1 MNLSLTY
8 LDLIVVFFLVVVGVA
23 FVVTTNAF
31 LTGLRK
37 RRAIEEFLDYVSTKV
52 KTEEEFNE
60 IVDRLRKDFE

>member
-8 LDLIVVFFLVVVGVA
+8 LDLLVLFCVVVVGVA
-23 FVVTTNAF
+23 SVTITNT
-31 LTGLRK
+31 LIISMRK
-37 RRAIEEFLDYVSTKV
+37 KRAIEEFLDYVSTKV

>member
-8 LDLIVVFFLVVVGVA
+8 LDLLVLFCVVVMGVA
-23 FVVTTNAF
+23 SVTITNT
-31 LTGLRK
+31 LIMSMRK
-37 RRAIEEFLDYVSTKV
+37 KRAIEEFLDYVSTKV

>member
-8 LDLIVVFFLVVVGVA
+8 LDFLVLFCVVVVGVA
-23 FVVTTNAF
+23 SVTITNT
-31 LTGLRK
+31 LIISMRK
-37 RRAIEEFLDYVSTKV
+37 KRAIEEFLDYVSTKV

>member
-23 FVVTTNAF
+23 FVVTTNA
-31 LTGLRK
+31 LLMGLRK
-37 RRAIEEFLDYVSTKV
+37 RRAIEEFLDYVTNKV

-60 IVDRLRKDFE
+60 IVNRLRKDFE

>member
-8 LDLIVVFFLVVVGVA
+8 LDLIVVFSLVVVGVA
-23 FVVTTNAF
+23 FVVTTNA
-31 LTGLRK
+31 LLMGLRK
-37 RRAIEEFLDYVSTKV
+37 RRAIEEFLDYVTNKV

>member
-8 LDLIVVFFLVVVGVA
+8 LDFLVLFCVVVAGVA
-23 FVVTTNAF
+23 SVTITNT
-31 LTGLRK
+31 LIISMRK
-37 RRAIEEFLDYVSTKV
+37 KRAIEEFLDYVSTKV

>member
-8 LDLIVVFFLVVVGVA
+8 LDLIVVFFIVVVGVT
-23 FVVTTNAF
+23 FVVTTNA
-31 LTGLRK
+31 LLAGLRK

>member
-8 LDLIVVFFLVVVGVA
+8 LDLIVVFSLVVVGVA
-23 FVVTTNAF
+23 FVITTNAF

>member
-8 LDLIVVFFLVVVGVA
+8 LDLIVVFSLVVVGVA

-31 LTGLRK
+31 LTGLRR

>member
-8 LDLIVVFFLVVVGVA
+8 LDLIVVFSLVVVGVA

-60 IVDRLRKDFE
+60 IVNRLRKDFE

>member
-23 FVVTTNAF
+23 FVVTTNA
-31 LTGLRK
+31 LLMGLRK